1 MFLFTCAF
9 LLLFASIFS
18 HGRFASIINYC
29 YINQNKAFMLYIFEI
44 QTAKFALLWYCVYVM
59 YTCPYSIPERI
70 YALLGFSV
78 GNCCMG
84 TWGALVRRIW
94 TMPWCVKNIFLSNH
108 PCMCW
113 RKRFGINF
121 NIFKRSF
128 IFFYFGYCWLFM
140 QLTLLLAI
148 LNLLVG
154 GMWSRFLLCIMHFGQ
169 RPQNRLF
176 YTASL

>member
-29 YINQNKAFMLYIFEI
+29 YSIKHLCCTSLKSKLPNFLYSDIAYMLCTFVHI
-44 QTAKFALLWYCVYVM
+44 QYWVY
-59 YTCPYSIPERI
+59 
-70 YALLGFSV
+70 AHLGFSV

-84 TWGALVRRIW
+84 TWGALMRRIW
-94 TMPWCVKNIFLSNH
+94 TMPWCVKNIFFSNH

-154 GMWSRFLLCIMHFGQ
+154 GMWSRLLLCIMHFGQ